1 MNLSA
6 QNPGERVE
14 EAAAGST
21 GTQQITTEDTAPQ
34 TSLHPTPT
42 IRVSSSQPSSSRS
55 RLAAAWLLIATAVL
69 VGVLVQG
76 ELGDQPTK
84 LLTLMGV
91 FISAVAASVEATA
104 VFRRFSSVRTPF
116 LALPFLGVALVIISS
131 VSVAVTD
138 PARLSTM
145 SAVAPLLAASAML
158 FGRAFSIRGANLG
171 RSDFSYLFP
180 RSIDTIRDSSQ
191 GAAITVKPGDLAS
204 VDMRIVRGSVAVDE
218 RVVSTVP
225 TFRIRE
231 EQEPIYS
238 GSEILGGGA
247 EAIALSST
255 QDSSLQQLQVALA
268 PMIEEAQSS
277 LRRED
282 ASAARGTALALVFV
296 AAAAA
301 ISWNE
306 RTPGLE
312 SSLLAAGVVLLGGC
326 ICQVSDLLYGLRRNL
341 VQRWLARGLVLSSA
355 QTCKQLAGISQI
367 VIDPSRIAAGSRYL
381 VTHLEVLDDRLSAS
395 ALCDCLASLLGRA
408 ESPELV
414 AAGEYC
420 RRHAGRLSV
429 ERVLDLREY
438 GGRGICGTVHGI
450 ELSVG
455 NEDFLVERGIMVQPS
470 DGDVYEDHQ
479 ESMVLVAIDDD
490 VVARFWISTH
500 QEHLVV
506 EDPLA
511 APHGI
516 PTRISTG
523 IAQELGAD
531 TLLVRG
537 HESDL
542 VGQIA
547 RNDVAIF
554 SPKEAEIR
562 RSTVLALTPELG
574 EIADLVAD
582 CRSHCRLVERTRILV
597 GFSGLVIVA
606 SVFAG
611 LLTPAVPLVMVLLVV
626 ASLRLS

>member
-14 EAAAGST
+14 DLAACSA
-21 GTQQITTEDTAPQ
+21 GTQQVTTEDAAPQ
-34 TSLHPTPT
+34 TSAQSSPT
-42 IRVSSSQPSSSRS
+42 IRTSILQPSSVRS
-55 RLAAAWLLIATAVL
+55 RLVSAWLMIGLAAL
-69 VGVLVQG
+69 VAALVQG
-76 ELGDQPTK
+76 DLGEQPTK

-91 FISAVAASVEATA
+91 AVALIATTIEASAVL
-104 VFRRFSSVRTPF
+104 RRFSSLRTPF
-116 LALPFLGVALVIISS
+116 IALPFIGVALVVVSS
-131 VSVAVTD
+131 VVVAIND
-138 PARLSTM
+138 PAKLST
-145 SAVAPLLAASAML
+145 SSVIAPLLAGSALL
-158 FGRAFSIRGANLG
+158 FGRAFSIRGINLG

-180 RSIDTIRDSSQ
+180 RSIDATRDIAQ
-191 GAAITVKPGDLAS
+191 GAGVTLKAGDVAS
-204 VDMRIVRGSVAVDE
+204 VDMRVVRGSVAVDE

-238 GSEILGGGA
+238 GSEILGGSA
-247 EAIALSST
+247 EAVALSST
-255 QDSSLQQLQVALA
+255 QDSSMQQLQAALA
-268 PMIEEAQSS
+268 PMIEEAQNS

-282 ASAARGTALALVFV
+282 SSAARGTALALVFV

-306 RTPGLE
+306 RNPGLE
-312 SSLLAAGVVLLGGC
+312 SSLLAAGVVLLGAS
-326 ICQVSDLLYGLRRNL
+326 ICQVSDLLYGLRRSL
-341 VQRWLARGLVLSSA
+341 VQRWLQKGLVLSSA

-367 VIDPSRIAAGSRYL
+367 VFDPSRIAAGSRYL

-408 ESPELV
+408 DSPELV

-438 GGRGICGTVHGI
+438 AGRGVCGTVHGI

-470 DGDVYEDHQ
+470 DGDVDEEHHD
-479 ESMVLVAIDDD
+479 SMVLVAIDDD
-490 VVARFWISTH
+490 VVARFWISSH

-506 EDPLA
+506 EDSHA

-516 PTRISTG
+516 PARVSTG
-523 IAQELGAD
+523 IAQELGGD

-562 RSTVLALTPELG
+562 RSSVLALTPELG
-574 EIADLVAD
+574 CISELVAE